1 MVRFALA
8 LFLLVPACANAD
20 LLKDL
25 ARNAEIL
32 DVQLSPTGEYL
43 GVLREVDDK
52 RTAVFFSFPAMKPLS
67 VMEFPGR
74 NEVGDF
80 WWVGDER
87 IVASVVFERD
97 RFEEELGWGELYGMN
112 VDGSSGEHLY
122 GLRASQDAKGG
133 LTRGKTSEYGS
144 AQIID
149 QLWDDEKNVLVSITK
164 WNLTGGYRRVVEYAK
179 LNVYNGRITA
189 RQIAPV
195 PDAQLVTDAKGEV
208 RFAFSI
214 SDAQDLVIHYRNP
227 ESGRWEEF
235 SKTPYGESGITPVA
249 THDDGRVY
257 VSSGQDG
264 KAGGIYLL
272 DPKSQQKT
280 QVYQHARVDSS
291 PRLDFRN
298 RPYGVRVD
306 AGLPAFV
313 PIDESHPN
321 SRLISALKATFPDR
335 YVGVTSTTHEFK
347 LSIVA
352 VIDDNHTPE
361 YYLHNADTNQLQL
374 MFDAYPWIDDKALP
388 TTQPISFTTRD
399 GILLDGYLSL
409 PPGSL
414 GKNMPLVIVPHGGP
428 HGPRDYWGFSWE
440 TFIPASGF
448 AMLQVNYRGSGG
460 YGTAFEKS
468 GFRKWATDM
477 QNDLTD
483 GVNWA
488 IKKGI
493 ADADR
498 VCIFGWS
505 YGGYAAVMSL
515 AREPELY
522 RCSIAGAGV
531 YDQEEQYQNAD
542 FADQTR
548 WGRRYMDKVIGPS
561 PEDRVAASPV
571 TYIDKIK
578 TPLLLIH
585 GEEDMRVPIEHSR
598 TLIDSMKKAGK
609 TPPRLIELPNEG
621 HSPANA
627 ANVEIWY
634 RSTIDFLNQ
643 HIGKET

>member
-1 MVRFALA
+1 MFRLALA
-8 LFLLVPACANAD
+8 LMLLAPAFANAD

-32 DVQLSPTGEYL
+32 DVKLSPTGEYL
-43 GVLREVDDK
+43 GVLREDDDK

-74 NEVGDF
+74 NEVGQF
-80 WWVGDER
+80 WWVNNER
-87 IVASVVFERD
+87 VVASVVFERD
-97 RFEEELGWGELYGMN
+97 RYEEELGWGELYGMN
-112 VDGSSGEHLY
+112 VDGTKGEHLF
-122 GLRASQDAKGG
+122 GLRASQDAK
-133 LTRGKTSEYGS
+133 RGITQRKTSEYGS

-149 QLWDDEKNVLVSITK
+149 QLWDDEKNILVSITN

-179 LNVYNGRITA
+179 LNVYSGRITA
-189 RQIAPV
+189 RQVAPV
-195 PDAQLVTDAKGEV
+195 PDADLVTDSKGEV
-208 RFAFSI
+208 RFAFST
-214 SDAQDLVIHYRNP
+214 SDEQDLVIHYRNP
-227 ESGRWEEF
+227 ESGRWEAF
-235 SKTPYGESGITPVA
+235 SRTPYGESGVTPVA
-249 THDDGRVY
+249 THVDGRIY
-257 VSSGQDG
+257 IGAAQDG
-264 KAGGIYLL
+264 KARGIYLL
-272 DPKSQQKT
+272 DPKSQQRT
-280 QVYQHARVDSS
+280 LVHQHARVDSS

-298 RPYGVRVD
+298 RLYGVRVD
-306 AGLPAFV
+306 AGVPAFV
-313 PIDESHPN
+313 SIDESHPN
-321 SRLISALKATFPDR
+321 SRLVTALKSTFPDR
-335 YVGVTSTTHEFK
+335 YAGVTSTTHDFRR
-347 LSIVA
+347 SIVA

-361 YYLHNADTNQLQL
+361 FYLHNADTNQLQL
-374 MFDAYPWIDDKALP
+374 MFDARPWIDDKALP
-388 TTQPISFTTRD
+388 TMQPINFTTRD

-409 PPGSL
+409 PPGSD

-428 HGPRDYWGFSWE
+428 HGPRDYWGFGWE
-440 TFIPASGF
+440 TFVPASGF

-460 YGTAFEKS
+460 YGSAFEKS

-483 GVNWA
+483 AVNWA
-488 IKKGI
+488 IKEGI

-531 YDQEEQYQNAD
+531 YDQEEQYRNAD

-561 PEDRVAASPV
+561 AEDRVAASPI
-571 TYIDKIK
+571 TYINRIK

-585 GEEDMRVPIEHSR
+585 GEEDVRVPIEHSR
-598 TLIDSMKKAGK
+598 ILIDSMTKAGK

-621 HSPANA
+621 HSPRNA
-627 ANVEIWY
+627 VNVENWY

-643 HIGKET
+643 YIGKET